1 VFKRSIA
8 RGDRGSVRA
17 GKSGKTRDPIINWK
31 MPANDA
37 CYSGRIETMHVLGR
51 LLLVGI
57 TLNFVALAS
66 VAEAAED
73 PAKYPSRAIHIIV
86 GFNPGGGNDIIAR
99 IFGQKLSESFDQP
112 VVIENKPGGGAIL
125 ATEYVARSE
134 PDGYT
139 LLVGASGAMVIN
151 PAVYAKLQYDTLRDF
166 VPVSELG
173 SFPLIL
179 IVGAESPFKSLA
191 DLVAYA
197 KQNPDKANYASSSAA
212 FQLATELFKQ
222 KTGATMQMIP
232 YKGANDSVVAVIAG
246 EVTAAIADAGP
257 VSSQVSGGRAR
268 ALAVAAPK
276 RMEEMPDVPTMKEAG
291 ADVEAVLWSGIFAP
305 KDTPPLIVK
314 KLEAE
319 FIRIARIPN
328 VVSRLKLLNIESVGN
343 SSEEFSR
350 IIASD
355 SERWTAVARAG
366 NIQIEQ

>member
-1 VFKRSIA
+1 MS
-8 RGDRGSVRA
+8 GD
-17 GKSGKTRDPIINWK
+17 
-31 MPANDA
+31 DA
-37 CYSGRIETMHVLGR
+37 LYSGRIETMQVLGR

-57 TLNFVALAS
+57 SLSFGSLAS
-66 VAEAAED
+66 VAQAGED
-73 PAKYPSRAIHIIV
+73 PAKYPNRAIHIIV
-86 GFNPGGGNDIIAR
+86 GFTPGGGNDLIAR
-99 IFGQKLSESFDQP
+99 IVGQKLSESFGQP
-112 VVIENKPGGGAIL
+112 VIIENKPGGGAIL

-151 PAVYAKLQYDTLRDF
+151 PAVYAKLQYDALRDF
-166 VPVSELG
+166 IPVSELG

-179 IVGAESPFKSLA
+179 IVNAKSPFKSLA

-232 YKGANDSVVAVIAG
+232 YKGANDSVVAVISG
-246 EVTAAIADAGP
+246 DVTATIADAGP
-257 VSSQVSGGRAR
+257 VSIQVNGGQAR

-276 RMEEMPDVPTMKEAG
+276 RMEDMPDVPTMKEAG
-291 ADVEAVLWSGIFAP
+291 ADVEAVLWSGIFVP
-305 KDTPPLIVK
+305 KETPAAVVQ

-319 FIRIARIPN
+319 FIRIARIPD
-328 VVSRLKLLNIESVGN
+328 VVSRLKLLNIESVGS
-343 SSEEFSR
+343 SSEQFSR

-355 SERWTAVARAG
+355 LQRWAVVARAG
-366 NIQIEQ
+366 NIKIEQ